1 MITISIWMKK
11 IEFIEHL
18 SDYLLSSMRFIKL
31 FKVFQQFEI
40 LVVVPTKPTNLE
52 DKEYPTQQGA
62 FKLRMRDLLTKLKR
76 KLLVHSLIL
85 TKD

>member
-1 MITISIWMKK
+1 MKK
-11 IEFIEHL
+11 IELIDHIHL
-18 SDYLLSSMRFIKL
+18 SDYLLSSIRFIKL
-31 FKVFQQFEI
+31 LEVLQQFEI
-40 LVVVPTKPTNLE
+40 LVIPTKLTNLE

-76 KLLVHSLIL
+76 KLLVHSLTL

>member
-1 MITISIWMKK
+1 MKK
-11 IEFIEHL
+11 LELIDHL
-18 SDYLLSSMRFIKL
+18 SDYLLSSIRFIKL
-31 FKVFQQFEI
+31 LEVLQQFEI
-40 LVVVPTKPTNLE
+40 LVVPTKPTNLE

>member
-1 MITISIWMKK
+1 MKK
-11 IEFIEHL
+11 IELIDHIHL
-18 SDYLLSSMRFIKL
+18 SDYLLSSIRFIKL
-31 FKVFQQFEI
+31 LEVLQQFEI
-40 LVVVPTKPTNLE
+40 LVIPTKLTNLE

-76 KLLVHSLIL
+76 KLHVRSLIL

>member
-1 MITISIWMKK
+1 MEK
-11 IEFIEHL
+11 IELIDHIHL
-18 SDYLLSSMRFIKL
+18 SYYLLSSIRFIKL
-31 FKVFQQFEI
+31 FKVLQQFEI
-40 LVVVPTKPTNLE
+40 LVVPTKPTNHNLE

-76 KLLVHSLIL
+76 KLLVQSLIL